1 MSFSIDVNETNFLQE
16 VIEASHKTPVL
27 VDFWATWCEPC
38 KNLMPVLNK
47 LADEYAGQFL
57 LAKVEIDQEQNLA
70 TQFAVRSVPTVKMV
84 VNGEIVDEFTG
95 ALPEGQIRE
104 FINKH
109 LDSSEDS
116 PLQQAIAAYQKGE
129 TESALVNMQ
138 EILLAEPENPIVR
151 IEFANMLMREKRFDD
166 ARDLLNSLSADDKN
180 NPTALALLGQLESI
194 DAVID
199 APDIESLLQTIEQ
212 EPSNCLARE
221 QLSAHYK
228 LRGDYA
234 AAMEQLLE
242 IVRQNR
248 NYNDDAGRTGLLK
261 IFETLGSQHELVGQ
275 YRRKLAKTLN

>member
-1 MSFSIDVNETNFLQE
+1 MSFSIDITETNFTQE
-16 VIEASHKTPVL
+16 VIQASHKTPIL

-38 KNLMPVLNK
+38 KSLMPVLNK

-109 LDSSEDS
+109 IKPAEDS
-116 PLQQAIAAYQKGE
+116 PLQQAITAYQQGE
-129 TESALVNMQ
+129 TESALEKMQ
-138 EILLAEPENPIVR
+138 EILIAEPANPMVR

-166 ARDLLNSLSADDKN
+166 ARDLLQSLSAEDKN
-180 NPTALALLGQLESI
+180 NPIALALFGQLESI
-194 DAVID
+194 DAVVD

-212 EPSNCLARE
+212 EPTNCLARE

-234 AAMEQLLE
+234 AAMDQLLE
-242 IVRQNR
+242 IVRRDR
-248 NYNDDAGRTGLLK
+248 NYNDEAGRTGLLK
-261 IFETLGSQHELVGQ
+261 IFEMLGHQHELVGQ
-275 YRRKLAKTLN
+275 YRRKLAQTLN

>member
-1 MSFSIDVNETNFLQE
+1 MPFSIDVTETNFTQE

-27 VDFWATWCEPC
+27 IDFWATWCEPC

-84 VNGEIVDEFTG
+84 VNGEIVNEFTG
-95 ALPEGQIRE
+95 ALPEAQIRE

-109 LDSSEDS
+109 IAQADDS
-116 PLQQAIAAYQKGE
+116 PLQRAITAYQQGE
-129 TESALVNMQ
+129 IEPALEKMQ
-138 EILLAEPENPIVR
+138 EILLAEPENPMVR

-166 ARDLLNSLSADDKN
+166 ARDLLNSLSTDDKN

-194 DAVID
+194 DSVID

-212 EPSNCLARE
+212 EPANCLARE

-234 AAMEQLLE
+234 AAMDQLLE
-242 IVRQNR
+242 IVRRDR
-248 NYNDDAGRTGLLK
+248 NYNDEAGRTGLLK
-261 IFETLGSQHELVGQ
+261 IFEMLGHQHELVGQ
-275 YRRKLAKTLN
+275 YRRKLAQTLN

>member
-1 MSFSIDVNETNFLQE
+1 MSFSIDVTEENFTRE

-27 VDFWATWCEPC
+27 VDFWATWCGPC
-38 KNLMPVLNK
+38 KNLMAVLTK
-47 LADEYAGQFL
+47 LADEYAGQFI

-70 TQFAVRSVPTVKMV
+70 TQFSVKSVPTVKMI
-84 VNGEIVDEFTG
+84 VNGEMVDESTG
-95 ALPEGQIRE
+95 AIPEAQIRE

-109 LDSSEDS
+109 LNSSEDS
-116 PLQQAIAAYQKGE
+116 PLQQAIAAYQQGE
-129 TESALVNMQ
+129 PESALEKMQ
-138 EILLAEPENPIVR
+138 EILLAEPANPMVR

-180 NPTALALLGQLESI
+180 NPTALALFGQFESI
-194 DAVID
+194 DAVVD
-199 APDIESLLQTIEQ
+199 APDIESLLLTVEQ
-212 EPSNCLARE
+212 EPANCLARE

-242 IVRQNR
+242 IVRRDR

-261 IFETLGSQHELVGQ
+261 IFEMLGHQHELVGQ
-275 YRRKLAKTLN
+275 YRRKLAQVLN